1 MMDEILKEI
10 EGYGIVPVVRIE
22 KAADALPLG
31 KALLAGG
38 LPLAE
43 ITFRTAAADEAIRT
57 LTEGIPELIVG
68 AGTVLTTEQAQKAIG
83 AGAGFIVSPGFNP
96 KVVSFCREQGVPVI
110 PGVNSPTQI
119 EAAME
124 CGLRVMKFFP
134 AEESGGAAFLKAVA
148 APYGGIKFIPTGG
161 INAANLIS
169 YLSLKNVIACGGSW
183 MVKTE
188 LISAEKFEEI
198 AELTREAVRTLLGYT
213 LAHVGINEEN
223 TDHASKSVEL
233 FSRLFHFQIAE
244 GQGSFFVGKREIEIM
259 KGPGRGEKGHLAFDT
274 NDVERAL
281 FHLEKQGIRPVAGTE
296 KFKDGKK
303 VLVYLNQEI
312 AGFAI
317 HLRQKG

>member
-1 MMDEILKEI
+1 MDEILKEI
-10 EGYGIVPVVRIE
+10 EGYGIIPVVKIE
-22 KAADALPLG
+22 KATDALPLG

-43 ITFRTAAADEAIRT
+43 ITFRTAAAEEVIRT
-57 LTEGIPELIVG
+57 LTEGMPELIVG
-68 AGTVLTTEQAQKAIG
+68 AGTVLTTEQAQKAIR
-83 AGAGFIVSPGFNP
+83 AGARFIVSPGFNP

-148 APYGGIKFIPTGG
+148 APYEGIRFIPTGG
-161 INAANLIS
+161 INAANLVS

-188 LISAEKFEEI
+188 LISAGKFEEI
-198 AELTREAVRTLLGYT
+198 TALTREAVRILLGFE
-213 LAHVGINEEN
+213 LAHVGLNGEN
-223 TDHASKSVEL
+223 AENASKSVEL
-233 FSRLFHFQIAE
+233 FSRMFHFPVAE
-244 GQGSFFVGKREIEIM
+244 GEGSFFLGEKEIEIM
-259 KGPGRGEKGHLAFDT
+259 KGPGRGEKGHLAIAT
-274 NDVERAL
+274 TDVSRAL
-281 FHLEKQGIRPVAGTE
+281 FYLGRRGIRPVTGTE
-296 KFKDGKK
+296 KEKDGKTI
-303 VLVYLNQEI
+303 LVYLDQEI

>member
-1 MMDEILKEI
+1 MDEILKEI
-10 EGYGIVPVVRIE
+10 EGYGIVPVVKIE
-22 KAADALPLG
+22 KAIDALPLG

-43 ITFRTAAADEAIRT
+43 ITFRTAAAKEAIRT
-57 LTEGIPELIVG
+57 LTGGLPELIVG
-68 AGTVLTTEQAQKAIG
+68 AGTVLTIEQAQKAIR
-83 AGAGFIVSPGFNP
+83 AGARFIVSPGFNP

-148 APYGGIKFIPTGG
+148 APYEGIRFIPTGG
-161 INAANLIS
+161 INAANLTS

-183 MVKTE
+183 MVKGE
-188 LISAEKFEEI
+188 LISAGKFEEI
-198 AELTREAVRTLLGYT
+198 TRLTAEAVRILLGFA

-223 TDHASKSVEL
+223 AENASKSVEL
-233 FSRLFHFQIAE
+233 FSRRFHFPVAE
-244 GQGSFFVGKREIEIM
+244 GQGSFFLGEKEIEIM
-259 KGPGRGEKGHLAFDT
+259 KGPGRGEKGHLAFAA
-274 NDVERAL
+274 NDVSRAL
-281 FHLEKQGIRPVAGTE
+281 FYLGRQGIRPVAGTE
-296 KFKDGKK
+296 KIKDGKTI
-303 VLVYLNQEI
+303 LAYLDQEI